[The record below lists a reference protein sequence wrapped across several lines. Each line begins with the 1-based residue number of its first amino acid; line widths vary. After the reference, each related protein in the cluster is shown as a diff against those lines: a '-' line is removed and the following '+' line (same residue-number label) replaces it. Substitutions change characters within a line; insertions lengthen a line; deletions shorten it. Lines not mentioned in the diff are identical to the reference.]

1 MMKRPLALAA
11 PLLLSLLA
19 LSACNTVE
27 GVGKDVKSGGKAIE
41 NTAQDAKDK

>member
-1 MMKRPLALAA
+1 MNKRSIAIPAA
-11 PLLLSLLA
+11 LLLSMFA

-41 NTAQDAKDK
+41 NTAQDAKN